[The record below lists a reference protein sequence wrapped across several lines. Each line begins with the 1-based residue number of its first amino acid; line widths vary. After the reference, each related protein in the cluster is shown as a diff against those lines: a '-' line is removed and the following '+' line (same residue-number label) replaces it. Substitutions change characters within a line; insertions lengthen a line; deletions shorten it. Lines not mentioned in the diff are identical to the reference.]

1 MLPSGSL
8 FDAHLRQAERILSSD
23 DKTETS
29 GKLET
34 ESDGDQG
41 LCGLGSG
48 SQCATDRFVGRLGGS
63 GGEGLGMGGGAW
75 GWWWWFFV
83 FSSQLV

>member
-48 SQCATDRFVGRLGGS
+48 SQCATDRFVGRFCTKSVDLCRIFNGHYHWTCRTV
-63 GGEGLGMGGGAW
+63 A
-75 GWWWWFFV
+75 FV
-83 FSSQLV
+83 AN